1 MTSVGQKLKTERL
14 RQGKD
19 LKAIADDLRISSR
32 YLQAIETEDWSQ
44 LPGGFF
50 GRSFVRQYAV
60 TLGLNPADFD
70 SIPTLKAEVEPVK
83 IETVIAQRDPIE
95 VPPLHAPRV
104 GLLDFKTWA
113 AVGALVLVVVVGASL
128 FSWLD
133 DSRNPKMAQ
142 QVAQQPAPTNLIAP
156 VAASAPMKQE
166 QPTGQPASFTPP
178 PDEGALSLRVA
189 ATEKTWLEISSGGQ
203 KLFMGLLEAGQSRLI
218 DRAESARMVVGNA
231 GGVSVRRSG
240 HDIGPIGPRGQVR
253 VVMFRSDAWE
263 ILQAPVPAK
272 GASESANTED

>member
-19 LKAIADDLRISSR
+19 LKTIADDLRISSR

-60 TLGLNPADFD
+60 ALGLNPADFD

-83 IETVIAQRDPIE
+83 IETVVAQRDPIE
-95 VPPLHAPRV
+95 VPPLHSPRV

-113 AVGALVLVVVVGASL
+113 AVGALVLVVVMGASL

-133 DSRNPKMAQ
+133 DSRNPKTTQ
-142 QVAQQPAPTNLIAP
+142 QVAQQPAATNPMAP
-156 VAASAPMKQE
+156 VAASTPAKPE
-166 QPTGQPASFTPP
+166 PTGQPASFSPT
-178 PDEGALSLRVA
+178 DEGALSLRVA

-253 VVMFRSDAWE
+253 VVLFRPDAWE